1 MDAQL
6 LQAREVIECA
16 AVPRDIDP
24 QTRRMLRYM
33 FTATRGGR
41 SRLRIV
47 ALLLQ
52 DPRNRCQLA
61 RAAGMDYKAV
71 QHHLRVM
78 EKNRLVEGGG
88 GGYGETY
95 RVSALLEHGLCELV
109 SAADALG
116 RKSSA
121 KKTYY

>member
-6 LQAREVIECA
+6 LQARTVIESA
-16 AVPRDIDP
+16 AVPRKVDP
-24 QTRRMLRYM
+24 QTRKMLRYM

-47 ALLLQ
+47 AILLQ
-52 DPRNRCQLA
+52 EPRNKCQLA

-78 EKNRLVEGGG
+78 EKNRLVDHGS
-88 GGYGETY
+88 GGYGDAY

-109 SAADALG
+109 AAADALD
-116 RKSSA
+116 RRASA